1 MAPMGAGVIK
11 KGFPNLRNS
20 LPLRQACLVKCLLT
34 AGDNRKDD
42 GRQSTDDRSP
52 SESINIAQCSTSP
65 MCMLP
70 LAEYYYQAQVVS
82 ILRFQHRG

>member
-42 GRQSTDDRSP
+42 RLQSTDHGEPRNPVNVLQKS
-52 SESINIAQCSTSP
+52 
-65 MCMLP
+65 
-70 LAEYYYQAQVVS
+70 
-82 ILRFQHRG
+82 